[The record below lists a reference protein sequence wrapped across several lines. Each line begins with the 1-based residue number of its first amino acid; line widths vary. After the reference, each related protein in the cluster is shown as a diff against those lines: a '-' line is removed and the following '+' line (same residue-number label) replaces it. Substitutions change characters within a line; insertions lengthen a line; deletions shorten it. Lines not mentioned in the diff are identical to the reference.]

1 MAEEQKTNVWPWET
15 AGPTGEFWAKF
26 DDNHGHMGRQ
36 FLQVFTAD
44 EVAAFP
50 LDASLSQQDMLE
62 QLYTVAKSALA
73 GRSVETAANPELLPR
88 EEWLQWLHAGHLL
101 SALESHTKRYE
112 AAEQRMC
119 VENDLW
125 KKRYAL
131 GNDADLKVPVSIS
144 ALSNLAWTYLQDGK
158 PAEAE
163 AISRD
168 LPALLRST
176 PLLGPGPSPQEL
188 GSRRSLMEALAKQ
201 GKYEEA
207 KALNEEGYAVIA
219 ELAKGKFAKYE
230 QEEIEAMDEAKGN
243 LKIWSAAAV
252 ATQV

>member
-1 MAEEQKTNVWPWET
+1 MAEEQKTNIWPWET

-26 DDNHGHMGRQ
+26 DDNHGHIGRQ
-36 FLQVFTAD
+36 FLHVFTAD
-44 EVAAFP
+44 EIAAFP
-50 LDASLSQQDMLE
+50 LDASLSQEDKME
-62 QLYTVAKSALA
+62 QLYTVTKAALA
-73 GRSVETAANPELLPR
+73 ERSVHAATDAELLPR
-88 EEWLQWLHAGHLL
+88 EEWVQWLHAGHLL
-101 SALESHTKRYE
+101 ASLESHTKRYE
-112 AAEQRMC
+112 TAEQR
-119 VENDLW
+119 VIAENDLW

-131 GNDADLKVPVSIS
+131 GNDPEMKVPVSIS
-144 ALSNLAWTYLQDGK
+144 ALSNLSWIYLKAGK

-207 KALNEEGYAVIA
+207 KKLNEEGYAVIA

-230 QEEIEAMDEAKGN
+230 QEEIEAMDEVKGN

-252 ATQV
+252 ATRV